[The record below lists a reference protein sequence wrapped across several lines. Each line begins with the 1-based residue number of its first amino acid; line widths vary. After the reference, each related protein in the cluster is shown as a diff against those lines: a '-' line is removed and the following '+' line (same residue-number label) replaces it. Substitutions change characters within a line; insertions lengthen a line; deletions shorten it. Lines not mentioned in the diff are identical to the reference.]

1 MLKGF
6 LNMNFRLKCHFVEEM
21 EVAIKVVYFETAL
34 EQVWFRWIVL
44 EILVHLTSFSTLLD
58 GLIYLPETRYWRPH
72 PAQTWHG
79 CHAGFAACFFLSA
92 LSVFG
97 VNFFHLSYLLKPA
110 SCWHQ
115 HMFATGGIAL
125 HLVWRMWI
133 PQVLRIRK
141 TFFEKYMFYNTRLRY
156 FEFKINTKIKLI
168 EQKINF

>member
-1 MLKGF
+1 MNCVGNSCSSYFVYYFAWRVDLFTGNPILAPPPRADVARVPRGF
-6 LNMNFRLKCHFVEEM
+6 CCF
-21 EVAIKVVYFETAL
+21 
-34 EQVWFRWIVL
+34 
-44 EILVHLTSFSTLLD
+44 
-58 GLIYLPETRYWRPH
+58 
-72 PAQTWHG
+72 
-79 CHAGFAACFFLSA
+79 FFLSA

-110 SCWHQ
+110 SSRWHQ

-141 TFFEKYMFYNTRLRY
+141 TVSEKYMFYNTRLRY